1 MLVITVVHDPHR
13 MFRPGMD
20 VSVVKPAGQR
30 WLSPDAARRIL
41 LVDDDPTFRYLA
53 RQIFG
58 CMPHKFTEAATGV
71 DGLEAARATHPELIF
86 LDLMMPKMSGYE
98 VLAHLRAEPETRDIP
113 VIVVSSRFLNA
124 AEQRQLRDLNAAILP
139 KDCFA
144 HAELLS
150 SVREILTT
158 FGLADLL
165 PT

>member
-1 MLVITVVHDPHR
+1 MLVITVV
-13 MFRPGMD
+13 D
-20 VSVVKPAGQR
+20 VSVVKPAGKK
-30 WLSPDAARRIL
+30 WLSPDDARRIL

-58 CMPHKFTEAATGV
+58 GMPHEFTEADTGV
-71 DGLEAARATHPELIF
+71 AGLEAVRATRPELIF

-98 VLAHLRAEPETRDIP
+98 VLAYLRAEPETRGIP

-124 AEQRQLRDLNAAILP
+124 AEQRQLRDLNAAVLP

-144 HAELLS
+144 HAEFLS